1 MIVIA
6 AADPYRSN
14 QVTRMPLLHHRPVGR
29 ASARQ
34 RKPTSHGVLE
44 RDSDPRPGIIAGGF
58 LCVAIGYM
66 ESYALAAKM
75 GQKHHYHVDP
85 NQELMALGTA
95 NLVGSFFQSYPVTGS
110 FSR

>member
-1 MIVIA
+1 MTGTLPAGLPVFKVPVIPSVA
-6 AADPYRSN
+6 
-14 QVTRMPLLHHRPVGR
+14 QL
-29 ASARQ
+29 
-34 RKPTSHGVLE
+34 
-44 RDSDPRPGIIAGGF
+44 SDIIAGGF

-95 NLVGSFFQSYPVTGS
+95 NLVGSFFQSYPDTGS